1 MERKKH
7 GFIIFY
13 IKKKQIEKVINRFFL
28 NLTSLWKKLGREK
41 RCCVINKRKN
51 LPVIAPELSHKEK

>member
-13 IKKKQIEKVINRFFL
+13 IKKKTDWKSNKSAFF

-41 RCCVINKRKN
+41 KYCVINKRKN
-51 LPVIAPELSHKEK
+51 LPVIAPELSHKQK